1 MVAARHPLMQT
12 EDELAILFA
21 SRCNHAASADQVRQI
36 IEVINASKPAP
47 IVVALEPVEI
57 ESAHEPVTVEVI
69 VPEPEAFELDEP
81 VVEPVAASVVEV
93 EPEPEP
99 GLDPSDYA
107 TIGVASTDIEALSVS
122 NNAAG
127 LREVSWSPIEG
138 AVFVVAAGEK
148 GFPDS
153 LKSDRDDVQVFNPT
167 TANSLTFS
175 SPNRY
180 VSVFSFGEAGLPGK
194 KVGEGRALG
203 RLIRFDVEK
212 YPGRIILT
220 WETDDPEA
228 TVVIYRSEPN
238 QKLPSNP
245 TSEPERKPATSF
257 LNQVL
262 DIGDSYEYR
271 AHLEWQSNKGTPID
285 SAEKDALTLQVV
297 VPGAVPKIEDFWVQ
311 RNPGEDEVVIRV
323 NELAKKGVTLD
334 IYQNSGDP
342 GNALVARGNTQF
354 TIDEF
359 EDKLFQ
365 SQVGTKV
372 NQEADIAEGVRTLR
386 NVPLIRDADGI
397 TASTITYTAVA
408 RLGNDVFISKPFVLQ
423 IVDDLEVLG
432 LEDFFDYHLMRLE
445 VPTGATEF
453 EVWITEIDKKFE
465 DVVELNPSRKFNRE
479 THYDLFG
486 GLRFENTDL
495 PVTPRKIFV
504 RGTSAFFDG
513 QNNAG
518 QHREFIYPGRVTVRY
533 RLKNE
538 APISEPK
545 KGGLFKNK
553 NQPAQVATPKKVEV
567 WVDSPQFGI
576 NAKNERVT
584 LQTIE
589 LQQLVAPAPVFAMI
603 RHDKSSIHSR
613 AKAKLKLVDFDANGT
628 YKEVIDDLGNPML
641 SDASGE
647 NRYVAY
653 FSDSENILTKIF
665 VINDDKDSAMN
676 GNGSDKPGRPQCV
689 PNPNRKLKIA
699 IIGAK
704 ASGKTTYVSALLQ
717 YLEHQFG
724 PSFGGRL
731 APKPGDAKALER
743 SSQLANF
750 VRSGIA
756 LDATDTAVNFKDSP
770 VGASVADPRTK
781 FTYKML
787 ISATSPVGEFEFLD
801 VAGEDLAT
809 VETMS
814 YYRDSLQEADLIIF
828 LFDPLQLPEVR
839 NLLVGMMALPPSNA
853 ASPAVIWENLK
864 EVVGP
869 IGSRKNPNQ
878 KVAVAMSKFDAL
890 TLAMNSGLFAFS
902 EALDSAM
909 ALNRDPYA
917 SNPSQPSPG
926 ASKDFNR
933 LDGAAVSAETK
944 ALLRLVGL
952 SVEADLDKDPNGW
965 GEQNVGYFSVSALG
979 QGVKGR
985 THGISSFRIGDP
997 IRWALANQS

>member
-21 SRCNHAASADQVRQI
+21 TRCNLAVNAEQLRQVIAA
-36 IEVINASKPAP
+36 INASKPVEVVVSP
-47 IVVALEPVEI
+47 EPVKIVVA
-57 ESAHEPVTVEVI
+57 A
-69 VPEPEAFELDEP
+69 EPEVFELDEP
-81 VVEPVAASVVEV
+81 VVEPVVAPVIEA
-93 EPEPEP
+93 EPGPVADPEP
-99 GLDPSDYA
+99 GLDPADYA
-107 TIGVASTDIEALSVS
+107 TIGVGSSELEPLRVTTNSQ
-122 NNAAG
+122 G

-138 AVFVVAAGEK
+138 AVFVVAAGQK

-153 LKSDRDDVQVFNPT
+153 LKSDRDDVQVFKPT
-167 TANSLTFS
+167 IANSLTFS
-175 SPNRY
+175 SENRY

-203 RLIRFDVEK
+203 RLTRFDVEK

-228 TVVIYRSEPN
+228 TVVIHRSEPN
-238 QKLPSNP
+238 QKLSSSPI
-245 TSEPERKPATSF
+245 SEPERKPASSF

-271 AHLEWQSNKGTPID
+271 AHLEWQSNEGSPVD
-285 SAEKDALTLQVV
+285 SAESEALTLQVV

-323 NELAKKGVTLD
+323 NELAKKGLTLD

-354 TIDEF
+354 TLEEF
-359 EDKLFQ
+359 EDRLFQ

-372 NQEADIAEGVRTLR
+372 NQEAEIAEGVRTLR
-386 NVPLIRDADGI
+386 NVPLIRDADGV

-453 EVWITEIDKKFE
+453 EVWVTDIDKKFE

-538 APISEPK
+538 APIVEPK
-545 KGGLFKNK
+545 KSGLFKGK
-553 NQPAQVATPKKVEV
+553 SEPVAAPTPKKVEV
-567 WVDSPQFGI
+567 WVDYPEFGI
-576 NAKNERVT
+576 NAKNERVSLLS
-584 LQTIE
+584 LQL
-589 LQQLVAPAPVFAMI
+589 LQLAAPAPAFAMI
-603 RHDKSSIHSR
+603 KHDRSSNYTK
-613 AKAKLKLVDFDANGT
+613 AKAKLNLVDFDANGT
-628 YKEVIDDLGNPML
+628 YKEVTDELGNPIL
-641 SDASGE
+641 TDPSGE
-647 NRYVAY
+647 NRYIAY
-653 FSDSENILTKIF
+653 FADSENILTKVF
-665 VINDDKDSAMN
+665 VINDDKDTAMN
-676 GNGSDKPGRPQCV
+676 GNGLDKPGRPQCLA
-689 PNPNRKLKIA
+689 NPNRKLKIA

-756 LDATDTAVNFKDSP
+756 LDATDTAVNFLDSP

-809 VETMS
+809 VETMD
-814 YYRDSLQEADLIIF
+814 YYRDALQEADLIIF

-864 EVVGP
+864 EVAGP

-878 KVAVAMSKFDAL
+878 KVAVTMSKFDAL
-890 TLAMNSGLFAFS
+890 TLAMSSGNFAFS

-965 GEQNVGYFSVSALG
+965 GELNVGYFSVSALG